1 MGDSKDTLFTPLPR
15 GEFRTIIADPPW
27 DYSRKI
33 SGGGTSGYSPV
44 HHSRGGSRGAANHY
58 KTIKTE
64 DIARLPVADVTA
76 SEAHLYLWTT
86 GAFMVEAHHIAES
99 WGFSPKGVIP
109 WIKLK
114 RKWRANLPHREGSLD
129 SVVRMGMG
137 KYVRWCAEF
146 VVFCVKGKLSAL
158 RHDVLGVIF
167 AERLR
172 HSEKP
177 NELYE
182 LVEKVSPPPRLE
194 LFARSRKL
202 GYVSWGDEL
211 EDEIRVPYGIDSIYD
226 LEPSDKSDEIQR
238 ELKLF

>member
-1 MGDSKDTLFTPLPR
+1 
-15 GEFRTIIADPPW
+15 
-27 DYSRKI
+27 
-33 SGGGTSGYSPV
+33 
-44 HHSRGGSRGAANHY
+44 
-58 KTIKTE
+58 
-64 DIARLPVADVTA
+64 
-76 SEAHLYLWTT
+76 
-86 GAFMVEAHHIAES
+86 MVEAHQIAES

-114 RKWRANLPHREGSLD
+114 RDWRTNLPYREGPLE

-146 VVFCVKGKLSAL
+146 ILFCVRGKLPAL
-158 RHDVLGVIF
+158 RHDVLGVLF

-202 GYVSWGDEL
+202 GYVGWGDEL
-211 EDEIRVPYGIDSIYD
+211 EDENCASHVTGPAHE
-226 LEPSDKSDEIQR
+226 LEPSSMYDKVHH